1 MRYTIKKMHKHLHA
15 LHTSPI
21 IFIVNYIEYNYVLY
35 PYKKEELLYTQK
47 KAGTKVPALIRRNI
61 SCINTKLIYHYQR

>member
-1 MRYTIKKMHKHLHA
+1 MMRYTIKKLHKHLHA

-47 KAGTKVPALIRRNI
+47 RQEPRFLP
-61 SCINTKLIYHYQR
+61 